1 MNGCPFWY
9 ERGLIGAVLT
19 LLLRIGEVFIVGC
32 MTPPSLPCV
41 GLVGVMVFLVFVGL
55 GLVSVVFGLAF
66 PWFEV

>member
-32 MTPPSLPCV
+32 MTPPSPPLCGACRGDGFSGFRWFGAGLRCV
-41 GLVGVMVFLVFVGL
+41 WVGFSLV
-55 GLVSVVFGLAF
+55 
-66 PWFEV
+66 